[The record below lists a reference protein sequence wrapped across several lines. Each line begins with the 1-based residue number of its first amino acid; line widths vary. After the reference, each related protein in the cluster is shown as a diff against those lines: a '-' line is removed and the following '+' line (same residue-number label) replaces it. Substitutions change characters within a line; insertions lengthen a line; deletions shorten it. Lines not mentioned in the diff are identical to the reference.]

1 MNQSQALTDVQALLK
16 LEQSKL
22 QELHGLFAAP
32 RNSVV
37 QWKGQAYTYR
47 GLQDAEIQA
56 LGASG
61 CQAPDGWHQV
71 ALLVPSHNRRVLAT
85 ELSRLVSSTSFGSDV
100 ILILPHDDSNGSSAS
115 KDSSSALPKA
125 LQVLPRGCHGNTHV
139 SEAVLH
145 LAGKCIQNQV
155 VQGILVEADACL
167 SGCAS
172 VTTCPEAVGSPLG
185 PIHIQVGPESGG
197 RRALYLPAYATMLE
211 VTQQLRHPLTKTGNE
226 QPSLPYASW
235 NMLMEG
241 SYIRNTPTVESVV
254 LHTTAKIVAATA
266 VTCCLLYPQAGI
278 LHQSVVTNC
287 RLQWKATIV
296 NHSTVENS
304 LLMEYS
310 GAGPSSFC
318 ANAILGPDVH
328 ISAGEVHASILGP
341 NTNAHHQS
349 LVIGV
354 LWPTGRG
361 NVGYGSNVG
370 SNHTGRLPDQEC
382 AAGEGTFFGLA
393 SIISFPLN
401 LAESPYSLIAA
412 GTQLN
417 AQRVSMP
424 FSLLQTGTIAPG
436 WVWSK
441 SPYTVVRS
449 ADKYARRRK
458 AVHHAY
464 YTGWEI
470 FRPQLIRQCVAARQ
484 ALRDCDTK
492 NATTHPAMGKL
503 QCSPKG
509 RQLGIEA
516 YTDCIRLFAL
526 RELLKQMTRGEAAKE
541 TPEHLVKRI
550 AMDLEYA
557 AQQVATAPSPAS
569 SSNVTWPS
577 FPWEDNVTE
586 KRSYCHQLLV
596 QEFPVASSWKHWLVM
611 ALSELLQ
618 REQALA
624 KAVRT
629 SKSRDDTR
637 GEATIPDY
645 GAAHVA
651 VEDDPVIQN
660 VEGQL
665 LTTTQ
670 TIQSVL
676 QHLNTSTL

>member
-1 MNQSQALTDVQALLK
+1 
-16 LEQSKL
+16 
-22 QELHGLFAAP
+22 
-32 RNSVV
+32 
-37 QWKGQAYTYR
+37 
-47 GLQDAEIQA
+47 
-56 LGASG
+56 
-61 CQAPDGWHQV
+61 
-71 ALLVPSHNRRVLAT
+71 
-85 ELSRLVSSTSFGSDV
+85 
-100 ILILPHDDSNGSSAS
+100 
-115 KDSSSALPKA
+115 
-125 LQVLPRGCHGNTHV
+125 
-139 SEAVLH
+139 
-145 LAGKCIQNQV
+145 
-155 VQGILVEADACL
+155 
-167 SGCAS
+167 
-172 VTTCPEAVGSPLG
+172 
-185 PIHIQVGPESGG
+185 
-197 RRALYLPAYATMLE
+197 MLE
-211 VTQQLRHPLTKTGNE
+211 VTQQLRYPLAKTDID
-226 QPSLPYASW
+226 QRSLPYALW
-235 NMLMEG
+235 NILMEG
-241 SYIRNTPTVESVV
+241 SYIRNTSTVESVV
-254 LHTTAKIVAATA
+254 LHTSAKIVAATA

-287 RLQWKATIV
+287 RLQWKATII
-296 NHSTVENS
+296 NHSTVEDS

-318 ANAILGPDVH
+318 TNSVLGPDAH

-393 SIISFPLN
+393 SIICFPLN
-401 LAESPYSLIAA
+401 LVESPYSLIAA

-449 ADKYARRRK
+449 ADKCARRRK

-470 FRPQLIRQCVAARQ
+470 FRPQLIRQCVAARH
-484 ALRDCDTK
+484 ALRESDKK
-492 NATTHPAMGKL
+492 NPAAHPALGKL
-503 QCSPKG
+503 QCSAKG

-526 RELLKQMTRGEAAKE
+526 RELLVQITQGEAAKE

-557 AQQVATAPSPAS
+557 AQQVATAPSAATV
-569 SSNVTWPS
+569 NKVTWPT

-596 QEFPVASSWKHWLVM
+596 QEFPMASSRKHWLVIV
-611 ALSELLQ
+611 LSELLQ

-629 SKSRDDTR
+629 SKSRDDSR
-637 GEATIPDY
+637 GQATMPDY
-645 GAAHVA
+645 GEAHVA
-651 VEDDPVIQN
+651 AQDDPVIQN
-660 VEGQL
+660 VEAQL

-670 TIQSVL
+670 AIQGVL